1 MRVRQLRPSVPRE
14 VELTVALVSGSHAI
28 NHLYLVLLPP
38 IFGILAGEF
47 DVGLATLGLAVGTQ
61 GAFNMVFQLPF
72 GYVSDNHSRLLA
84 LCSGLGL
91 ASVGV
96 LVTASAPTIEW
107 VFVGQAIL
115 GIGIAAHHPAH
126 FPMLSAA
133 TSSENRGRVFS
144 IHSFSGNI
152 GYAAAPTLIV
162 ALTRLDG
169 VTWRAVFVF
178 AAVLGA
184 GYGLLCLLVFGR
196 YVGSTITR
204 REGTDS
210 GDSADAP
217 LATETRHASARERVR
232 KSLESLATSPAIV
245 ALAVLALVTG
255 IANWGIRSY
264 AVVLLTDG
272 YGLDLG
278 LANVLYTAMFVVTA
292 IIILVGGDLADRISA
307 ESILLTSYGG
317 LLVAALVVGS
327 FLLPPLLAGVAVIL
341 AGGSIGFGGPAR
353 SKLTDKLSAQAD
365 LGTNF
370 AVITVGITLAGSV
383 APPVFGVII
392 DYTSFSTAFLVIGGV
407 GAVCIALTLAIL
419 QRYGTGFERESP
431 VEAD

>member
-1 MRVRQLRPSVPRE
+1 M
-14 VELTVALVSGSHAI
+14 SGSHAI

-38 IFGILAGEF
+38 IFGVLSEEF
-47 DVGLATLGLAVGTQ
+47 EVGLAMLGLAVGTQ

-72 GYVSDNHSRLLA
+72 GYVSDNYSRLLA

-91 ASVGV
+91 AAIGI
-96 LVTASAPTIEW
+96 LLTALAPTIEW
-107 VFVGQAIL
+107 IFIGQAVL

-133 TSSENRGRVFS
+133 SSSDNRGRVYS
-144 IHSFSGNI
+144 LHNFSGNI

-162 ALTRLDG
+162 ALTRFDG
-169 VTWRAVFVF
+169 ITWRTVLVFV
-178 AAVLGA
+178 AVLGA
-184 GYGLLCLLVFGR
+184 GYGLLCLVAFKR
-196 YVGSTITR
+196 YVSPSITR
-204 REGTDS
+204 GEQTPDTSSSDDRSTGRSTV
-210 GDSADAP
+210 
-217 LATETRHASARERVR
+217 RERIRTTVA
-232 KSLESLATSPAIV
+232 SLATSPAIV

-278 LANVLYTAMFVVTA
+278 LANGLYTAMFVLTA
-292 IIILVGGDLADRISA
+292 VIILVGGDLSDRISA
-307 ESILLTSYGG
+307 ESILVTSYGG
-317 LLVAALVVGS
+317 LLIAALVVGS

-353 SKLTDKLSAQAD
+353 SKLTDKLSARSD

-383 APPVFGVII
+383 APPFFGVII
-392 DYTSFSTAFLVIGGV
+392 DYSGFSAAFIIIAAV
-407 GAVCIALTLAIL
+407 GAVCIGLTMVIL
-419 QRYGTGFERESP
+419 HRYQDGLDQAAPPTSDSLRSHRRNIP
-431 VEAD
+431 